1 MKLSTLPAD
10 MPEISDAIVSFDPET
25 LARRAVVKETVV
37 REFLSF
43 GNKRAARI
51 VLAIPEHDG
60 VLDADAVDRI
70 LITSHCEMQRIS
82 EEFQHGQR
90 VLELLQPL
98 IITLRER
105 SAFERP
111 LRIVDIGCGTGYVI
125 RWLAANAPF
134 GKDVELIGADYNVA
148 LIEEARR
155 LANVERLNCSFR
167 VANAFQLA
175 EPASIYLS
183 TGILH
188 HFRGDGLRQFFRQH
202 EEPATS
208 AYLHFDF
215 QPTRVAPFGSWLFHA
230 VRMRQ
235 SLAKH
240 DGVLSAVRA
249 HSAQTLLQAAQDGAP
264 GFLSAIY
271 GARFWH
277 LPLPRVFHTLVGIRK
292 RYRDSFIQVLGS
304 RARRLGAFQNDS
316 HPALSS
322 GDH

>member
-1 MKLSTLPAD
+1 MRLSKLPAD
-10 MPEISDAIVSFDPET
+10 VPEISDAIVSFDPET
-25 LARRAVVKETVV
+25 LARRAVVKQTLV
-37 REFLSF
+37 REFLSL
-43 GNKRAARI
+43 GDRRAARI
-51 VLAIPEHDG
+51 VEAIPERDG

-90 VLELLQPL
+90 VLELLHPL
-98 IITLRER
+98 LITLREA
-105 SAFERP
+105 SVFKRP

-125 RWLAANAPF
+125 RWLAANAAL

-148 LIEEARR
+148 LVEEARR
-155 LANVERLNCSFR
+155 LANVEGLSCSFR

-175 EPASIYLS
+175 EPASVYLS

-188 HFRGDGLRQFFRQH
+188 HFRGDALTQFFRQH

-215 QPTRVAPFGSWLFHA
+215 QPTRVAPFGSWLFHT

-235 SLAKH
+235 PLAKH

-249 HSAQTLLQAAQDGAP
+249 HSGQTLLRAAQAGAP
-264 GFLSAIY
+264 GFLSTIY

-277 LPLPRVFHTLVGIRK
+277 LPLPRVFHTLIGIRK
-292 RYRDSFIQVLGS
+292 RYSDSFRQILGS
-304 RARRLGAFQNDS
+304 RAARLGAFQNDS
-316 HPALSS
+316 HPALSA
-322 GDH
+322 GDD

>member
-1 MKLSTLPAD
+1 MKLSTLPSD
-10 MPEISDAIVSFDPET
+10 TPEISDAIVSFDPDT
-25 LARRAVVKETVV
+25 LARRAVVKETLV

-43 GNKRAARI
+43 GNRRAAQI
-51 VLAIPEHDG
+51 VEAIPERDG
-60 VLDADAVDRI
+60 VLDPEAVDRI

-98 IITLRER
+98 LITIREA
-105 SAFERP
+105 SAFERT

-125 RWLAANAPF
+125 RWLAANAAF
-134 GKDVELIGADYNVA
+134 GEGVELIGADYNVA
-148 LIEEARR
+148 LVEEARR
-155 LANVERLNCSFR
+155 LASVEGLPCSFV

-188 HFRGDGLRQFFRQH
+188 HFRGDGLTQFFRQH
-202 EEPATS
+202 EQPGTS
-208 AYLHFDF
+208 AFIHFDF
-215 QPTRVAPFGSWLFHA
+215 QPTPVAPLGSWLFHT

-235 SLAKH
+235 PLAKH

-249 HSAQTLLQAAQDGAP
+249 HSGQTLLQAAKEGAP

-277 LPLPRVFHTLVGIRK
+277 LPLPRVFHTLAGIRPE
-292 RYRDSFIQVLGS
+292 YRAPFIHVLGS
-304 RARRLGAFQNDS
+304 RAARLGAFQNDP

-322 GDH
+322 GDD